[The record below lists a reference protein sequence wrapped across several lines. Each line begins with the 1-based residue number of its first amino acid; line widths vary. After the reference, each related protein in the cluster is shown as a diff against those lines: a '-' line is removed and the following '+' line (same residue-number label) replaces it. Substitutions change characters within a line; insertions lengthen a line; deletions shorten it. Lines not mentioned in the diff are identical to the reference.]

1 MALRGKPREPFYMVG
16 RMEGQSVVLRAEKG
30 KLRLMVDDEKSGGK
44 QEMVYEVTPR
54 EEADG
59 KGGQGEGG
67 EVGDRV
73 QERAED
79 NRISYGGGE
88 VPGSAVGMDGEAH
101 PGGSLPGAGDCVEL
115 VQSVAAEGDGGDAA
129 GAGASVPSGQR
140 DSIEPT
146 TCGIIAKEE
155 QGRGDQESGTAL
167 GQTSREDPGEQIR
180 GAAAGDGSREEDLMV
195 FGEMFY
201 GRKSAEERLDGGE

>member
-1 MALRGKPREPFYMVG
+1 
-16 RMEGQSVVLRAEKG
+16 MEGQSVVLRAEKG
-30 KLRLMVDDEKSGGK
+30 KLRLMVDDEKGGGK
-44 QEMVYEVTPR
+44 QEMVYEVTAKGGEKDRSIER
-54 EEADG
+54 EGSDG
-59 KGGQGEGG
+59 KGGEA
-67 EVGDRV
+67 GDRV
-73 QERAED
+73 QEREEGH
-79 NRISYGGGE
+79 RISYGGGE

-101 PGGSLPGAGDCVEL
+101 TGGGLSGAGDCVEPI
-115 VQSVAAEGDGGDAA
+115 QSVAAEGDGRNAA